1 MIHNTKTLF
10 PTTLSALLLL
20 LCAMSCQRNYHDPEP
35 EDYATLFPFKGIEKP
50 KISYEDQVRQVC
62 DPYEALESYSYPG
75 VEISEGKRKY
85 TVTLTCQV
93 TERGAVPDEVYSRFV
108 VKYIGEDKQIHII
121 GSSASVSGAEEIMT
135 LEEPYEV
142 TIEAESGYPM
152 YLSVNGTAPR
162 ESNITAS
169 IRAVSEDG
177 LTVVKELKVSQT
189 QNREGQDYISQPFCE
204 FIILP

>member
-1 MIHNTKTLF
+1 MIDNLKKLF
-10 PTTLSALLLL
+10 PLLSGTLLL
-20 LCAMSCQRNYHDPEP
+20 LCAMSCQRSYNDPEP

-62 DPYEALESYSYPG
+62 DPYSYPG

-85 TVTLTCQV
+85 TVTLTCQF
-93 TERGAVPDEVYSRFV
+93 TERGAVPDEVNSRFV

-204 FIILP
+204 YIILP